1 MNPNEKHLTAD
12 AVAGSGL
19 LHRRALLGR
28 GLAFAGAVGTG
39 AGFST
44 GAAAEA
50 LTEPDWSLVP
60 GDVCRPIRCRRHSR
74 RVWCA

>member
-1 MNPNEKHLTAD
+1 MIPNKKHLPAD
-12 AVAGSGL
+12 TVAGRGL
-19 LHRRALLGR
+19 LHRRAHLSR

-50 LTEPDWSLVP
+50 LTEPRQQD
-60 GDVCRPIRCRRHSR
+60 RT
-74 RVWCA
+74 